1 MPDAPCYML
10 DASLLQKDAKKRFQK
25 KFSTKVGGKSGPK
38 VWSWHF
44 GRKESSKDARCEQAR
59 FSMLH
64 ATCSIQPCYKQM
76 PKQAFRKSSQQKQV
90 EKVVQKVIFMLCGES
105 SHQKMPDANKLDTR
119 CSMLDAQ
126 CNHAT
131 NRCKNKLSEKV
142 LNKSRWKNSTQK
154 CAFDAFASKSVLL
167 GSILQQKCA
176 IPGHLIPYHPATPPF
191 CLLFP
196 RQALK
201 KVCFQKLAFFG
212 RSCQNN
218 FAKTTSSDTE
228 ETCNPTFLCFFAE
241 VVQKLVLL
249 CRSFQKKCAET
260 TSSDTFETCNPT
272 FFASFFSES
281 VQKLELFT
289 VIVKKTVPKPRHL
302 IPLNPATLPF
312 LLLFVVESVQKLV
325 LFLHNLSKKL
335 CQTRSFDINSNLHP
349 TFFANFSFLFSS
361 FFFLFPSFFPPFS
374 LLFCLFLP
382 FSRHFPFFFPRKF
395 TNSFCLFMFLS
406 HSFETEAGPS
416 RLVNFLVD

>member
-249 CRSFQKKCAET
+249 CRSFQTKTAET
-260 TSSDTFETCNPT
+260 TSSDTSETYNPT
-272 FFASFFSES
+272 FFCVFFQWKCPETCASL
-281 VQKLELFT
+281 QKLSKKLCQNH
-289 VIVKKTVPKPRHL
+289 VIWY
-302 IPLNPATLPF
+302 PLKPATLPF

-325 LFLHNLSKKL
+325 LFFAEFVKKNCAKPGHL
-335 CQTRSFDINSNLHP
+335 IP
-349 TFFANFSFLFSS
+349 TATCNPTFFLIFFSFFANFPFLFSSLFFLFSS
-361 FFFLFPSFFPPFS
+361 FFALLCLLFPAIFPSFSFPA
-374 LLFCLFLP
+374 
-382 FSRHFPFFFPRKF
+382 K
-395 TNSFCLFMFLS
+395 
-406 HSFETEAGPS
+406 
-416 RLVNFLVD
+416 VD